1 MSDAENKPSA
11 GEQPP
16 EDKGISA
23 EGASSAPSPEDAPS
37 SSPVVPAPRK
47 TIQGLGAL
55 RTASGAGLSLSERL
69 KKLSAPGAS
78 ADVSAEKDPA
88 SIDQGSLEARAD
100 AIAED
105 DAPTTIEMLPEDLD
119 EGDDGNALNA
129 GGIATDANAEARA
142 SAPRATMLSHA
153 IGPIGISPADASDSA
168 DIQTSAPNL
177 DEVSKPAATHAS
189 SLAEPTPP
197 EAPDDLT
204 VEEAFVGE
212 ATEIAPGLSD
222 APPDD
227 DLLAERTEIAPGL
240 MDAAPEDLLA
250 ERTEIAP
257 GLGEHTRD
265 DLQPERTEIARSVFD
280 TASEA
285 PPPVDRSSVSME
297 LVAAADS
304 GAFEATQI
312 SSVEELARGDRSRA
326 GTDVAAKSP
335 APASDDF
342 AAQATE
348 VFSSPFEADP
358 VCPRISTLSGPTV
371 GQEFLV
377 NRIRST
383 VGRGTDNSIVVPDLS
398 MSRKHFEIIQQHDDS
413 LMVRDLMSINGTA
426 LNGAKI
432 READLFHG
440 DRIEA
445 GQTTFQFVIPGDRPT
460 ESRQRRLI
468 PAASTQTATAL
479 KQGQLGAVP
488 SPASPRRLDRILMG
502 VTIGAALLCLP
513 LIGLIVHLALSPDE
527 AKGAP
532 ATATAVHDS
541 DARALY
547 LEGVEAIKSREWER
561 AEDLFKQAAAAD
573 SEFGEVD
580 AQLARIA
587 TERRARATVERARAR
602 VDAIDKALLS
612 ELGAISRE
620 SVYHSEAQ
628 SLIRLA
634 RQGEVHGIF
643 ERAQRAFEA
652 EDWAASREVIDDLLS
667 ISPQHEGGQR
677 LLADLEA
684 VEARQLEERQAE
696 EARQREVASSTRR
709 PSARPSTER
718 EKPEL
723 DNPFAD
729 LGSAGAP
736 SSSSG
741 SRASSG
747 SSGGSIN
754 FTEGFNLYRD
764 ENFDGAIAHFE
775 SIQQASGGA
784 IGERAGRTAA
794 DVRTF
799 RQSLQQ
805 GQQALDSGDFDRALT
820 LIQRARK
827 ADESI
832 AGGRGYFEQKT
843 STAMAHALAGQ
854 GLAAL
859 ASDSYARAYSLL
871 TRAQALSRSEPTT
884 RRLALALEDE
894 ANSLY
899 ILAAGQRA
907 SDPAAAAELC
917 RTILTMVPPSSDNHR
932 RARLMLDE
940 LP

>member
-1 MSDAENKPSA
+1 MNDAENKPSA

-16 EDKGISA
+16 EETRVSA
-23 EGASSAPSPEDAPS
+23 EGASSTPTPEDAPS
-37 SSPVVPAPRK
+37 DAPRVPAPRK
-47 TIQGLGAL
+47 TMQGMGAL
-55 RTASGAGLSLSERL
+55 RTPSSPGSGLSLSERL
-69 KKLSAPGAS
+69 KRLSVP
-78 ADVSAEKDPA
+78 
-88 SIDQGSLEARAD
+88 AD
-100 AIAED
+100 AAQPSDADADTDSPKSDPSRPLTASPED
-105 DAPTTIEMLPEDLD
+105 DTPTTIEMLPEDLD
-119 EGDDGNALNA
+119 DDLEDGEAPEDCDA
-129 GGIATDANAEARA
+129 SDAHTDASRP
-142 SAPRATMLSHA
+142 SSGRSTMLSHA
-153 IGPIGISPADASDSA
+153 IGPTGIPAEEASDSA

-177 DEVSKPAATHAS
+177 EEVSRPESTPVS
-189 SLAEPTPP
+189 SLSEPTHPEPP
-197 EAPDDLT
+197 EELT
-204 VEEAFVGE
+204 VEDPFVGE
-212 ATEIAPGLSD
+212 ATEIAPGLAD
-222 APPDD
+222 ALPDG
-227 DLLAERTEIAPGL
+227 DLQPERTEISPGL
-240 MDAAPEDLLA
+240 HGEAPA
-250 ERTEIAP
+250 
-257 GLGEHTRD
+257 G

-285 PPPVDRSSVSME
+285 PPPVDRSSISME
-297 LVAAADS
+297 LAAAADS
-304 GAFEATQI
+304 GAFEATQL
-312 SSVEELARGDRSRA
+312 SSVEELARGDRARA
-326 GTDVAAKSP
+326 GVDAPVATS
-335 APASDDF
+335 APGADDF

-413 LMVRDLMSINGTA
+413 FMVRDLMSINGTA
-426 LNGAKI
+426 LNGVKV

-479 KQGQLGAVP
+479 KQGHLGAAP
-488 SPASPRRLDRILMG
+488 SSAAPRRLDRMLMG

-513 LIGLIVHLALSPDE
+513 LIGLIVHLALSPE
-527 AKGAP
+527 AAENASEVGVAI
-532 ATATAVHDS
+532 HDS

-561 AEDLFKQAAAAD
+561 AEELFKKAAAAD
-573 SEFGEVD
+573 PEFGEVD
-580 AQLARIA
+580 AQLERIA
-587 TERRARATVERARAR
+587 MERRARDIVERARQR
-602 VDAIDKALLS
+602 VDAIDAPLLS

-620 SVYHSEAQ
+620 SVYHSEAR

-643 ERAQRAFEA
+643 ERAQRSFEA
-652 EDWAASREVIDDLLS
+652 EEWEASREAVDDLLS
-667 ISPQHEGGQR
+667 ISPQHEGARR
-677 LLADLEA
+677 LLEDLDA
-684 VEARQLEERQAE
+684 VAARQLEERQAE
-696 EARQREVASSTRR
+696 EARQRELASRTRR
-709 PSARPSTER
+709 PSARPSSER

-723 DNPFAD
+723 DNPFAE
-729 LGSAGAP
+729 LP
-736 SSSSG
+736 SSGAADSTGG
-741 SRASSG
+741 SRDSTG
-747 SSGGSIN
+747 SSAGSIN

-775 SIQQASGGA
+775 SIRQASSGA
-784 IGERAGRTAA
+784 ISERAARTAD

-805 GQQALDSGDFDRALT
+805 GRQALEAGEFERALT

-827 ADESI
+827 ADASI
-832 AGGRGYFEQKT
+832 AGGRGYFEQQT

-871 TRAQALSRSEPTT
+871 TRAQALSRSDPTT

-907 SDPAAAAELC
+907 SDPGAAAELC

-932 RARLMLDE
+932 RARLMLEE